1 MGQDNKRNPNTQ
13 SFVYKS
19 VFTFM
24 SSWDVFHPFLAWR
37 DLTCLRW
44 DPFIA
49 RTMFILFRNEYP
61 PFLINV
67 FINFLY
73 INKRNAC
80 LFSVL
85 MKQSTRGTWKMIL
98 PQITNILKVCAH
110 EFTAANNSK
119 YWKWKYWKYWKVLQA
134 MQHYIQDIPNNF
146 KKVDY
151 NISSGWL
158 LLWWKICCM
167 NCYII
172 TK

>member
-1 MGQDNKRNPNTQ
+1 MFICESGRDNKWGRTINEIRRLQ

-24 SSWDVFHPFLAWR
+24 SSWDVFHPFLVWR
-37 DLTCLRW
+37 DPTCLRW

-49 RTMFILFRNEYP
+49 RTMFILFRNEYL

-98 PQITNILKVCAH
+98 PQSTNILKSMCTWIH
-110 EFTAANNSK
+110 SSK
-119 YWKWKYWKYWKVLQA
+119 Q
-134 MQHYIQDIPNNF
+134 Q
-146 KKVDY
+146 
-151 NISSGWL
+151 
-158 LLWWKICCM
+158 
-167 NCYII
+167 
-172 TK
+172 